1 MEPSPQWRMRWLV
14 AICAL
19 EMWAKK
25 LRLTGSL
32 GEDSA
37 GEGFYLSKWL
47 EPWLGLIS
55 RAGLRLG
62 LGS

>member
-1 MEPSPQWRMRWLV
+1 M